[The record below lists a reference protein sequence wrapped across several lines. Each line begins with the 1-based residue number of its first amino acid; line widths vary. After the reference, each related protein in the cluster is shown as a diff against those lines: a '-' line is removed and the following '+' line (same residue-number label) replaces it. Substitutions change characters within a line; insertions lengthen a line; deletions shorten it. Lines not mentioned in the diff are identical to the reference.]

1 MSKASGS
8 DRKYGTQRAFSRRS
22 VIATGA
28 GLAGVVAS
36 NRVGAQ
42 HHSHGTAEASPV
54 AELLPTPQLRG
65 TRDVGGTGEDLDTR
79 PAERDADGNITEPT
93 PMLFADQH
101 VFTGPGRV
109 CPPCNL
115 SGS

>member
-8 DRKYGTQRAFSRRS
+8 ERKYGTQRAFSRRS

-65 TRDVGGTGEDLDTR
+65 TRDVGGTGEDLVQPEIRESVDGVLETTLHASWMQVPVNGQTKVTR
-79 PAERDADGNITEPT
+79 
-93 PMLFADQH
+93 
-101 VFTGPGRV
+101 VFE
-109 CPPCNL
+109 
-115 SGS
+115 